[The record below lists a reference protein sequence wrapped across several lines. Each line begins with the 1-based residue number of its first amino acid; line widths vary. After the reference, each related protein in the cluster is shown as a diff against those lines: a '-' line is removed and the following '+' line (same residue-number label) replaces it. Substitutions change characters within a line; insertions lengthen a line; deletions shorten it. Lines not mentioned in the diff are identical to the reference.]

1 MNTVRLNAY
10 AKLNL
15 TLDVTGTEGG
25 YHTVDSLVTT
35 VDLFDRIVAK
45 KRKDGAIRLFM
56 HGMGSEA
63 IPPEENHAQAAAERY
78 VVAFGTTGADITV
91 YKNIPIGA
99 GLGGSSADAA
109 GALLA
114 MNGLYGAAKNLK
126 PLADE
131 CGSDTGYLLRGGFA
145 RMRGR
150 GEDIEPLGV
159 PPELYFLLFL
169 PKNGVSTA
177 QCYRESDGYEKGA
190 PRTERALAL
199 LRGGNPE
206 WAAKLFSNDL
216 YPAACSLEPDVK
228 EAYRCAREFSPWGA
242 SMTGSGSAV
251 FAAFGTR
258 ELCEWAKSRY
268 RGGMRTMI
276 VRTISPDETK
286 KKNPFVLS
294 EEEFR
299 EADRET

>member
-159 PPELYFLLFL
+159 PPEL
-169 PKNGVSTA
+169 
-177 QCYRESDGYEKGA
+177 
-190 PRTERALAL
+190 
-199 LRGGNPE
+199 
-206 WAAKLFSNDL
+206 
-216 YPAACSLEPDVK
+216 CSSF
-228 EAYRCAREFSPWGA
+228 RR
-242 SMTGSGSAV
+242 TGSPRRSATAKATATKRARRERSARLR
-251 FAAFGTR
+251 FCAAAIPNGRRSSF
-258 ELCEWAKSRY
+258 
-268 RGGMRTMI
+268 
-276 VRTISPDETK
+276 RTICTPRRVRSNRT
-286 KKNPFVLS
+286 
-294 EEEFR
+294 
-299 EADRET
+299 